1 MQLGV
6 FSTDENKSGFRLQ
19 YMEIFNWGT
28 FDEHIWKI
36 VPGGETSLLTG
47 ANGSGKTT
55 FVDALLTLMVPEKKH
70 RFYNQSSGSEKKGD
84 RTEETYVLGGY
95 GSIHAENGQSSKTL
109 YLREN
114 REQAYSILL
123 AHFSNEA
130 EQSVTLFQVRWFS
143 GNEMR
148 RVFAIAHKPLHIE
161 DDFRPF
167 DAGGGWRKRIDQQ
180 YNKGSRKQVEWFDAA
195 SRYAQRLVEVLG
207 MQSMQ
212 ALSLFNQTMGIKVL
226 GDLNE
231 FIRTNMLEPRNME
244 DEFQELKKH
253 LSTLTDAQRNIEKT
267 EEQLRLLR
275 PLHQHFG
282 AYKEQSD
289 LGHQARLELD
299 IARVWKNYTK
309 YHLLDEYIQELTK
322 DIELFRRQADEARQ
336 NADNLRQ
343 EEREVHNQVGQNR
356 AGQRLQQ
363 LEKEKEQWME
373 QAREAED
380 VLKKFTGWCITLHLP
395 ETNPSEEAAY
405 QRIKKEAGRAE
416 KRLATEIRNN
426 DEDLFEA
433 QDRQKKTGDEKK
445 KIENELNVLLQGR
458 NNIPALL
465 VSLRRNLCAE
475 LKLDESDLPFAGE
488 LMQVQSQEMDWQPAL
503 EKLLYPLSIRLL
515 VPDKHYKK
523 VNRYVNSTD
532 LKTRLVYNLVKDI
545 ALRQH
550 ADEGTVPSK
559 LEFHREHP
567 LSAWVQQ
574 QVILQYSF
582 SCVDN
587 ERSLDRFEKAITPQ
601 GLIRNK
607 DRHEKDD
614 RPGSN
619 DPSRYVMG
627 WNNEKKKEALQLR
640 RSQLLGELDQAEE
653 ARQRASR
660 KKDRLQD
667 QVFAAKHIREHD
679 SFKSIDLP
687 SLRLAIHRVEEQA
700 AKLTQSSSPFKALT
714 QQLEDLRQR
723 IDAADRQREELLE
736 RVARQKYSQE
746 VREKERLELTHFV
759 MHLAEDDKDT
769 LLQFQQKNA
778 TLLMAGEL
786 TLETIDSRFR
796 QLTENT
802 DLLARQ
808 YEEAAAKEARELDR
822 AINKIKNPPLEVL
835 QRFTDWAADVQAFPA
850 ERENAGEY
858 VEWLEKLETQN
869 LPRYKK
875 DFERLLHDT
884 AVIKMGVL
892 NEELESWERK
902 IKNSISTLNQS
913 LSGINFNRLPDTY
926 IQLGIRPV
934 ADTGIREFR
943 HKLLNAL
950 PQSADWQQNSFEDK
964 ALHFRQNVQAFID
977 TLDASETYRSRVLDV
992 RNWFEFW
999 ADEKFRETHELK
1011 KTYRQMG
1018 QLSGGEK
1025 AQLTYTILCS
1035 AIAYQFGIT
1044 REGRNARSLRFIA
1057 VDESFSNQDEEK
1069 ATYLME
1075 LCKQLHLQ
1083 LLVVTPSDKIQIV
1096 ESFIAHVHLV
1106 QRVNNRHSVLFNM
1119 TKKELKQRKKMQMIE
1134 DQ

>member
-19 YMEIFNWGT
+19 YMEVFNWGT
-28 FDEHIWKI
+28 FDEHVWKI
-36 VPGGETSLLTG
+36 RPGGETSLLTG

-55 FVDALLTLMVPEKKH
+55 FVDALLTLIVPEKKV

-84 RTEETYVLGGY
+84 RTEESYVMGGY
-95 GSIHAENGQSSKTL
+95 GSIHTENGQASRTL
-109 YLREN
+109 YLREDK
-114 REQAYSILL
+114 EQAYSILL
-123 AHFSNEA
+123 AHFANEA
-130 EQSVTLFQVRWFS
+130 EQCVTLFQVRWFS
-143 GNEMR
+143 GGDMR

-167 DAGGGWRKRIDQQ
+167 DAGGAWRRRIDQQ
-180 YNKGSRKQVEWFDAA
+180 YNKGSRRQVEWFDAA
-195 SRYAQRLVEVLG
+195 SRYAQRMVEVLG

-267 EEQLRLLR
+267 EEQVRLLR
-275 PLHQHFG
+275 PLQKYFVS
-282 AYKEQSD
+282 YKEQSD
-289 LGHQARLELD
+289 LGIQARQELGT
-299 IARVWKNYTK
+299 ARIWKNYTK
-309 YHLLDEYIQELTK
+309 FHLLDEYIRTLEKETGL
-322 DIELFRRQADEARQ
+322 LRRQCEETKQKIAALLE
-336 NADNLRQ
+336 
-343 EEREVHNQVGQNR
+343 EERQILNQLEQNK

-363 LEKEKEQWME
+363 LEKEKEELE
-373 QAREAED
+373 QQAGEAAAA
-380 VLKKFTGWCITLHLP
+380 LKKFMEWCTTLHLEDQGP
-395 ETNPSEEAAY
+395 LDEAAY
-405 QRIKKEAGRAE
+405 QRIIKEADRAD

-426 DEDLFEA
+426 EEDLFEA
-433 QDRQKKTGDEKK
+433 QDQQRKAGEEKK
-445 KIENELNVLLQGR
+445 KIEGELNVLLQGR
-458 NNIPALL
+458 NNIPAHL
-465 VSLRRNLCAE
+465 VSLRRSLCAE
-475 LKLDESDLPFAGE
+475 LKLEDSELPFAGE
-488 LMQVQSQEMDWQPAL
+488 LMQVRSEELDWQPAL
-503 EKLLYPLSIRLL
+503 EKLLYPLSTRLL

-523 VNRYVNSTD
+523 VNRYVNNTD
-532 LKTRLVYNLVKDI
+532 LKARLVYNLVKDI
-545 ALRQH
+545 ALQQH
-550 ADEGTVPSK
+550 PDEGTVPSK

-567 LSAWVQQ
+567 LSAWVRQ
-574 QVILQYSF
+574 QVIQQYPF
-582 SCVDN
+582 ACIDN
-587 ERSLDRFEKAITPQ
+587 ERSLERYEKAITLR

-627 WNNEKKKEALQLR
+627 WNNEKKKEALQSR
-640 RSQLLGELDQAEE
+640 RSQLLAELEQADE
-653 ARQRASR
+653 AGQRAAR

-667 QVFAAKHIREHD
+667 QVFAMKHIREHD
-679 SFKSIDLP
+679 SFKEIDIAAI
-687 SLRLAIHRVEEQA
+687 RQAIHHTEEQS
-700 AKLTQSSSPFKALT
+700 AKLTKGSSPLTALT
-714 QQLEDLRQR
+714 QQLEDIRQKAE
-723 IDAADRQREELLE
+723 DAQKERDELL
-736 RVARQKYSQE
+736 RKTSLQE
-746 VREKERLELTHFV
+746 HDWQAREKERQELTHFV
-759 MHLAEDDKDT
+759 NHLTETDQSP
-769 LLQFQQKNA
+769 LLQFQQKHGSLFSN
-778 TLLMAGEL
+778 EPL
-786 TLETIDSRFR
+786 TLDTLESSYTR
-796 QLTENT
+796 LTQATEQA
-802 DLLARQ
+802 ARG
-808 YEEAAAKEARELDR
+808 YEESAIKEGRELDR
-822 AINKIKNPPLEVL
+822 AIHKIKNPPLEVL
-835 QRFTDWAADVQAFPA
+835 QRFTDWAADTQRLPA
-850 ERENAGEY
+850 ERDEAGEY
-858 VEWLEKLETQN
+858 IEWLEKLESEN

-934 ADTGIREFR
+934 SDTVIKEFR
-943 HKLLNAL
+943 HRLLNAL

-964 ALHFRQNVQAFID
+964 ALHFKQNVHAFIE
-977 TLDASETYRSRVLDV
+977 TLDASESYRSRVLDV

-999 ADEKFRETHELK
+999 ADEKFRETNELK

-1035 AIAYQFGIT
+1035 AIAYHFGIT
-1044 REGRNARSLRFIA
+1044 REGRNSRSLRFIA

-1075 LCKQLHLQ
+1075 LCQQLHLQ

-1106 QRVNNRHSVLFNM
+1106 QRVKNRHSILFNM
-1119 TKKELKQRKKMQMIE
+1119 TKKELKQKKE
-1134 DQ
+1134 ALLFVKE